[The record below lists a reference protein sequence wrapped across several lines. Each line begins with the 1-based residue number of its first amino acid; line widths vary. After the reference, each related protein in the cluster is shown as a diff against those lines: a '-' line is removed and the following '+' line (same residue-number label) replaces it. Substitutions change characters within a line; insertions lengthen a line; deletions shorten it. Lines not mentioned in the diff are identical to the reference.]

1 MNKKIIIFTVLL
13 TNITF
18 AYALP
23 VEVREVS
30 TTSESRKNSETL
42 ASMSV
47 EALHARGLE
56 KNAAQQKVVNSL
68 KHDEVLSHKMA
79 QNILKHFDEIEH
91 HNIVS
96 YISDAALF
104 GKSVDLSSYE
114 TLISLV
120 QKTTKVVLEQES
132 LEKLEK
138 ISFENKGLVKLS

>member
-30 TTSESRKNSETL
+30 TTSQSRKNSETL
-42 ASMSV
+42 ANMSV
-47 EALHARGLE
+47 DALYARGLE
-56 KNAAQQKVVNSL
+56 KDVAKSRVLQSL
-68 KHDEVLSHKMA
+68 KYGEHLSHIMA
-79 QNILKHFDEIEH
+79 QNIMKHFDELEH
-91 HNIVS
+91 HDIVS

-104 GKSVDLSSYE
+104 RKSVDLSSYE
-114 TLISLV
+114 HLISFV
-120 QKTTKVVLEQES
+120 QKTKKLVLDQGC

-138 ISFENKGLVKLS
+138 ISLENKVLAKLS

>member
-1 MNKKIIIFTVLL
+1 MNKKIIIFTVLI

-30 TTSESRKNSETL
+30 TASQSRKNSETL

-47 EALHARGLE
+47 EALYERGLE
-56 KNAAQQKVVNSL
+56 KDVAKNKVLQSL
-68 KHDEVLSHKMA
+68 KHSEHLSHIMA
-79 QNILKHFDEIEH
+79 QNIMKHFDEIEH
-91 HNIVS
+91 RDIVA

-114 TLISLV
+114 HLISFV
-120 QKTTKVVLEQES
+120 QKSKKLVLDQGS
-132 LEKLEK
+132 LEKLHK
-138 ISFENKGLVKLS
+138 IALENQTFSKLS